1 MIELDH
7 EAADRI
13 TVCTLKDWQK
23 YLKKENKRLENP
35 VTYKH
40 YSFYLCQFPAS
51 LKAGYLYYLMV
62 RNRRRILAETE
73 SPRFKTKTE
82 ALAFVAN
89 NQLKGLI
96 PV

>member
-1 MIELDH
+1 MSKKVHPIDTM
-7 EAADRI
+7 AASHQW
-13 TVCTLKDWQK
+13 KK
-23 YLKKENKRLENP
+23 SKENKRLENP

-73 SPRFKTKTE
+73 SPRFKTKAE